1 MTNRSFC
8 THECIESGQLI
19 TSVTQRINKPAI
31 GKCELKRVFCFDR
44 KSLWYAVLIVGWLA
58 LLNECLAIQ
67 KMLIW
72 DHRKNGYLQL
82 LNKSD
87 RGLSFI
93 FGSCVVFLAFSH
105 IRSRPLGHN
114 RARPDVRNNVLGKAV
129 YRRTRTLSVQIKLTH
144 SHFRTLL
151 GLFVLTAWLS
161 GGFRRIINSPS
172 PSVCS
177 VHLHGLPFNYR
188 HMGPAREPR
197 RRWTHFE
204 DIT

>member
-1 MTNRSFC
+1 MLGHSKNADLGPQEEWLFTAAEQIRSRF
-8 THECIESGQLI
+8 
-19 TSVTQRINKPAI
+19 
-31 GKCELKRVFCFDR
+31 VF
-44 KSLWYAVLIVGWLA
+44 Y
-58 LLNECLAIQ
+58 
-67 KMLIW
+67 IW
-72 DHRKNGYLQL
+72 IM
-82 LNKSD
+82 
-87 RGLSFI
+87 RGI
-93 FGSCVVFLAFSH
+93 FSIFPHL
-105 IRSRPLGHN
+105 RSRPLGHN